1 MKRKG
6 REAARNALKTPHSS
20 FPSFFPISLKYYF
33 VTFTL
38 IKNKKRKR

>member
-1 MKRKG
+1 
-6 REAARNALKTPHSS
+6 LLPYQKTPHSS

-38 IKNKKRKR
+38 IKSNKRKR